1 MISDE
6 MLAAAAGE
14 VSGAM
19 VDSISLE
26 DHVFSGQFER
36 KMHALIR
43 RAAHPVRRQV
53 LRYAAAILIAVITA
67 FGALYLFSPTVQAA
81 VNGWI
86 RTTFGSYFHYYSA
99 DTTPPDVEFDYAL
112 PKAFDGY
119 TLQTTIVQE
128 FGALFLY
135 TNDSGQML
143 AFDYARGTSNAS
155 MFLIDIEDHTYC
167 RDFIHSLCADIYIA
181 PSSDEASIIV
191 WHNPDEKVLFCI
203 SAFAGKDELIEFAKK
218 IEKIGKN

>member
-43 RAAHPVRRQV
+43 RAAHPVRQQV
-53 LRYAAAILIAVITA
+53 LRYAAAILIAAITA

-128 FGALFLY
+128 FGDIFIY
-135 TNDSGQML
+135 TNKDGQML
-143 AFDYARGTSNAS
+143 SFYYARGTSNVS
-155 MFLIDIEDHTYC
+155 VFLGDIEDHAHYTG
-167 RDFIHSLCADIYIA
+167 HVNSLSADIYIS
-181 PSSDEASIIV
+181 PNNNSASVIV
-191 WHNPDEKVLFCI
+191 WHHPNENVLFCI
-203 SAFAGKDELIEFAKK
+203 SAFASKDELIEFA
-218 IEKIGKN
+218 EKIQKK